1 MPHSNNAPRDAE
13 DFAHDIEALEQVI
26 ADWQR
31 AEITSENV
39 ENLHKDIDFASRIK
53 KEADASHKAIK
64 EPFLEGGRRVDDRF
78 RPVRNAAEDG
88 MKALKKLLGAYLA
101 EEQRKRDEEA
111 RKKREEAERLAREA
125 EALKDDAILGAD
137 AQAAA
142 EQKALEAKRAER
154 HVETSASSVVDG
166 ARTIGL
172 RTYHE
177 ADVTDAQAMV
187 MHYANHPDVIAA
199 ALKCAK
205 ADIRTSKG
213 SCAIPG
219 VTVREEKRA
228 A

>member
-1 MPHSNNAPRDAE
+1 MPHSNNPPRDADE
-13 DFAHDIEALEQVI
+13 FADDIAAIESAI
-26 ADWQR
+26 AKWK
-31 AEITSENV
+31 AEPVTHENV
-39 ENLHKDIDFASRIK
+39 ESLHRDIDFAAKVK

-64 EPFLEGGRRVDDRF
+64 EPFLIGGRKVDDRF
-78 RPVRNAAEDG
+78 RPVKNDAEDG
-88 MKALKKLLGAYLA
+88 VKSLKGILTKYLA
-101 EEQRKRDEEA
+101 EQERIRQEAA
-111 RKKREEAERLAREA
+111 RKAREEAERLAAQA
-125 EALKDDAILGAD
+125 EADRNDPIIGMD
-137 AQAAA
+137 AQEAA
-142 EQKALEAKRAER
+142 EAAEANVKKQERYAE
-154 HVETSASSVVDG
+154 AAGSSVIEG

-187 MHYANHPDVIAA
+187 MHYATHPDVIAA

-213 SCAIPG
+213 TCTIPG